1 LKKQK
6 FNLRINNE
14 IRSPE
19 LRVIGEDGKQLG
31 VMTTV
36 EALKKAEDQGVDLI
50 EIAPLAK
57 PPVAKI
63 IELGKYRYQEEK
75 KLKKEKKSS
84 KPSELKEIRF
94 SPFIAENDFNTRIER
109 VKEFLDNKHK
119 VRIVVVF
126 MGRQMGSKPVGY
138 ELLRKINNIFKDR
151 TVIDMEPKFIGR
163 HLAMVISPVNKIRR
177 PEEQENRSQTIKN
190 EKQS

>member
-1 LKKQK
+1 MRKPK

-31 VMTTV
+31 VMKRE
-36 EALKKAEDQGVDLI
+36 EAVAKAHEIGVDLI
-50 EIAPLAK
+50 EIAPQAK

-63 IELGKYRYQEEK
+63 IEFGKFKYQEEK
-75 KLKKEKKSS
+75 KRKKEKKSS
-84 KPSELKEIRF
+84 KPLELKEIRF

-109 VKEFLDNKHK
+109 VKEFLEAKHK

-138 ELLRKINNIFKDR
+138 ALLKRINQIFQDR
-151 TVIDMEPKFIGR
+151 TVVDMEPKFIGR
-163 HLAMVISPVNKIRR
+163 HLAMVISPVNKRK
-177 PEEQENRSQTIKN
+177 ETLETS
-190 EKQS
+190 S

>member
-6 FNLRINNE
+6 FNLKINSE

-19 LRVIGEDGKQLG
+19 LRVIGDDGKQLG
-31 VMTTV
+31 VMKRE
-36 EALKKAEDQGVDLI
+36 EALQKAQDEGVDLI
-50 EIAPLAK
+50 EIAPLAV

-63 IELGKYRYQEEK
+63 IELGKFKYQEEK
-75 KLKKEKKSS
+75 RRKKEKKSS

-109 VKEFLDNKHK
+109 VKEFLEDKHK

-138 ELLRKINNIFKDR
+138 ELLKRINKLFDGRIA
-151 TVIDMEPKFIGR
+151 IDMEPKFIGR
-163 HLAMVISPVNKIRR
+163 HLAMVISPLNKVRNKETETKTEIENKVN
-177 PEEQENRSQTIKN
+177 
-190 EKQS
+190 